1 MENKSWTVTYRNR
14 DNGQR
19 TTAAVFAVDQQQARE
34 KAKADGREAWEVESI
49 EPNEETLARILIAE
63 FAKKQSGHFA
73 CPRCGKMTMDAE
85 SVTHNALSRRIG
97 CFICDTCGTVEALE
111 DFAHKQNSLNVWAI
125 TKEPELWRMLSWN
138 SDGIE
143 IAGHEGTWYVID
155 EGDFQI
161 TPDVDGKPE
170 TLTAHL
176 FLLESELYGEDA
188 AGLIVNDEKQIVME
202 DVWNGFDDLEDAG
215 WEKARKIECPVC
227 KGEFLRE
234 DMTFTRDCH
243 GITYRLVC
251 FDCYD
256 KVMGKGYD
264 GEYYT
269 EADECIEE
277 DY

>member
-1 MENKSWTVTYRNR
+1 MGLMIDKPAKTLFER
-14 DNGQR
+14 
-19 TTAAVFAVDQQQARE
+19 FAQ
-34 KAKADGREAWEVESI
+34 
-49 EPNEETLARILIAE
+49 
-63 FAKKQSGHFA
+63 KQPGGHFA

-97 CFICDTCGTVEALE
+97 CYICDTCGTVEALE

-243 GITYRLVC
+243 GITFRLVC
-251 FDCYD
+251 FAATKRSWQKATTEHITPKRMNVLRRTIEHEQRLDTRGAGSSQLRNESSRKHELRRVSCR
-256 KVMGKGYD
+256 
-264 GEYYT
+264 T
-269 EADECIEE
+269 EADASLIGT
-277 DY
+277 